1 MTMKKRLILGIF
13 TLAAIGAMALA
24 GPTRAGSFDS
34 EAKRFV
40 GNLGAKTAVLVGD
53 EGAESEAERVRKL
66 YGFVDNVVDVPAIAR
81 FTMGRYWRQ
90 ASEQQRVEFVKL
102 FRGYVAFSVA
112 DRIKALADASIKVQK
127 VIPVKASKAR
137 DVLVICRIEMRQGRS
152 LAVVWRV
159 RKTEAGPRLVDVIV
173 DGISMAVVQREE
185 FASVLRAKQGDIGTF
200 LAALRE
206 KTGGAAAMVA
216 ERQGQQ
222 SN

>member
-1 MTMKKRLILGIF
+1 MKKRIIVGIF

-24 GPTRAGSFDS
+24 GPARAGSFDN

-40 GNLGAKTAVLVGD
+40 GSLGTKTAVLVDDDGIKT
-53 EGAESEAERVRKL
+53 EAERVQKL

-81 FTMGRYWRQ
+81 FTLGRYWRR
-90 ASEQQRVEFVKL
+90 ASEQQRAEFLKL
-102 FRGYVAFSVA
+102 FRGYVAYSVA
-112 DRIKALADASIKVQK
+112 DRIKALAGASIKVQK
-127 VIPVKASKAR
+127 VIPVKASKAK
-137 DVLVICRIEMRQGRS
+137 DVLVICRIEIRQGRS

-185 FASVLRAKQGDIGTF
+185 FASVIRAQDGNIGSF
-200 LAALRE
+200 LTALRE

-216 ERQGQQ
+216 ER
-222 SN
+222 

>member
-1 MTMKKRLILGIF
+1 MITKKRIIVGIF
-13 TLAAIGAMALA
+13 TLAATGAVALA
-24 GPTRAGSFDS
+24 GSASAGSFDS

-40 GNLGAKTAVLVGD
+40 GSITTRTAAMVGD
-53 EGAESEAERVRKL
+53 GSATTEADRIRRL
-66 YGFVDNVVDVPAIAR
+66 YGFVDNVIDVPAIAR

-90 ASEQQRVEFVKL
+90 ATEQQRAEFKKL

-112 DRIKALADASIKVQK
+112 DRIKALAGASIKIQK
-127 VIPVKASKAR
+127 VIPVKASKTK

-152 LAVVWRV
+152 LGVVWRV
-159 RKTEAGPRLVDVIV
+159 RDTENGPKLVDVIV

-185 FASVLRAKQGDIGTF
+185 FASVLRAGEGDIGTF

-206 KTGGAAAMVA
+206 KTGGPASMVA

-222 SN
+222 LN